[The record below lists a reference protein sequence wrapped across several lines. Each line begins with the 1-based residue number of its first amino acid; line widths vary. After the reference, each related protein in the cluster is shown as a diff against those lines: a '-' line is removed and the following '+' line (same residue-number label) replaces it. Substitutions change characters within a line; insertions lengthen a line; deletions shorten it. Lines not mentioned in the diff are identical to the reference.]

1 MMTDPIADMLTRI
14 RNASLV
20 RKTEVVLPFSKLKL
34 AIANVLVREGYLAK
48 AEERQDGGHT
58 SLVLGLKFT
67 NGQPAIKNLKRIS
80 TPGGR
85 RYVKH
90 DQLKRVLNGFGLAII
105 STPQGLLTD
114 SEARLAKVGGEVIC
128 EVY

>member
-1 MMTDPIADMLTRI
+1 MMTDPIADLLTRI

-34 AIANVLVREGYLAK
+34 AIANVLVRAGYLTK
-48 AEERQDGGHT
+48 AEERTDTHPF
-58 SLVLGLKFT
+58 LVLTLKYA
-67 NGQPAIKNLKRIS
+67 NGQPAIQSLKRVS

-114 SEARLAKVGGEVIC
+114 TEARAAKGGGVIIC
-128 EVY
+128 EGY